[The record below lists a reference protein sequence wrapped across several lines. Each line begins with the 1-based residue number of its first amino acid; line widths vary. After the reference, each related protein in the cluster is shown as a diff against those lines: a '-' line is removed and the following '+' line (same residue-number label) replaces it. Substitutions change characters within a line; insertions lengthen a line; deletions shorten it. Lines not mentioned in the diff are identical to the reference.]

1 MKLTIDLKNYEPGNP
16 VSERTAARGI
26 IRRGEDC
33 LMIFSKYGD
42 YKFPGGGME
51 NGESLEET
59 LIREVKE
66 ETGYQVIKESI
77 RKYGQVLERRKGEG
91 SSILE
96 MDSHYYVCDIREEAG
111 ERNLDEYEKE
121 YDYQIVWIP
130 LKEALENNNRII
142 GKKECPWA
150 AREAKVME
158 LMIEKDS

>member
-16 VSERTAARGI
+16 VSERTATRGI

-96 MDSHYYVCDIREEAG
+96 MDSYYYVCDIREEAG

>member
-26 IRRGEDC
+26 IRRGEDW

-96 MDSHYYVCDIREEAG
+96 MDSYYYVCDIREEAG